1 MPVLTFRLLKI
12 ITQHP
17 FYESLLSSQP
27 RLPCR
32 IHRPYLTN
40 KLSRKERVAAIVY
53 HYKAMTH
60 FLSDAQFNKLLGDEG
75 ITMAQIVAKDDTVYT
90 LNLISTHKLDREGEV
105 SIILRDS
112 NEQFLAEIS
121 FTLCCQSGESA
132 FIIGGLQGPNNS
144 DAQEIIQ
151 HATKNF
157 HGIFPK
163 RIVLEALLAL
173 AQRMNI
179 STVYAVTNSSHV
191 YQSLRYNKKQKLVHA
206 DYDSFWAMT
215 GGTQINDMYYE
226 IPAIIPRKKIE
237 EVVSKK
243 RAEYR
248 RRFDLLDSINSQI
261 SA

>member
-1 MPVLTFRLLKI
+1 MNKVEKNKFPGTPVGLYLALSCGAFAPHEIWQSARFRARFFLRGLMMPVLTFRLLKI

-105 SIILRDS
+105 SII
-112 NEQFLAEIS
+112 
-121 FTLCCQSGESA
+121 
-132 FIIGGLQGPNNS
+132 
-144 DAQEIIQ
+144 
-151 HATKNF
+151 
-157 HGIFPK
+157 
-163 RIVLEALLAL
+163 
-173 AQRMNI
+173 
-179 STVYAVTNSSHV
+179 
-191 YQSLRYNKKQKLVHA
+191 
-206 DYDSFWAMT
+206 
-215 GGTQINDMYYE
+215 
-226 IPAIIPRKKIE
+226 
-237 EVVSKK
+237 
-243 RAEYR
+243 
-248 RRFDLLDSINSQI
+248 
-261 SA
+261 